1 MLMSALAPHVAAYL
15 RERLPV
21 ELGASRHTCETYTHA
36 LRLWFEYAATQY
48 GITPSALELEQL
60 DSPTVLG
67 FCEHLEV
74 VRGNSARTRN
84 ARLSAIKA
92 FMRFVEYR
100 VPSMLDQVRQIQSIP
115 RKRTDYKLVGYLD
128 RPEITALLNA
138 PDLATRSGIRD
149 RAMIHLCLSAGLRV
163 SELVALPMSALTLHG
178 EPSVHV
184 MGKGRRERALP
195 LWKEV
200 ARDLRAWR
208 DIRGSDHGAA
218 ECFLNARGGPMTRS
232 GFEYVLHKHVAH
244 AAKSCSSLADKK
256 VSPHVLRHSCAMTV
270 LQATGDIRK
279 VSLWLGHAGLTT
291 TQIYLR
297 ADPTEKLSIVDTLVP
312 PNLRQGRF
320 QASDALIALLNGM

>member
-1 MLMSALAPHVAAYL
+1 MSALAPHVAAYL
-15 RERLPV
+15 RERLPA

-36 LRLWFEYAATQY
+36 LRLWFEYAALRY
-48 GITPSALELEQL
+48 GVTPSTLELEQL
-60 DSPTVLG
+60 DSQTVLS

-84 ARLSAIKA
+84 ARLSAIKS

-100 VPSMLDQVRQIQSIP
+100 VPAMLEQVRQIQAIP
-115 RKRTDYKLVGYLD
+115 RKRTDQKLIGYLD
-128 RPEITALLNA
+128 RPQITALLNA
-138 PDLATRSGIRD
+138 PDLTTRSGIRD
-149 RAMIHLCLSAGLRV
+149 RAMMHLCLSAGLRV
-163 SELVALPMSALTLHG
+163 SELVTLPLSALILHG

-184 MGKGRRERALP
+184 CGKGRRERALP
-195 LWKEV
+195 LWKGV

-208 DIRGSDHGAA
+208 DVRGGTGAV

-244 AAKSCSSLADKK
+244 AARSCSSLAGKA
-256 VSPHVLRHSCAMTV
+256 VSPHLLRHSCAMTV

-279 VSLWLGHAGLTT
+279 VSLWLGHSGLAT

-297 ADPTEKLSIVDTLVP
+297 ADPTEKLSIVETLIP
-312 PNLRQGRF
+312 PHLRQGRF
-320 QASDALIALLNGM
+320 QASDALIALLQGP

>member
-1 MLMSALAPHVAAYL
+1 MSALAPHVAAYL
-15 RERLPV
+15 RERLPS
-21 ELGASRHTCETYTHA
+21 ERGASRHTCETYTHA
-36 LRLWFEYAATQY
+36 LRLWFEYVARQQ
-48 GITPSALELEQL
+48 GITPSALELEHL
-60 DSPTVLG
+60 DSQAVLR

-74 VRGNSARTRN
+74 VRGNTARTRN
-84 ARLSAIKA
+84 ARLSAIKS

-100 VPSMLDQVRQIQSIP
+100 VPSMLDQVRQIHAIP
-115 RKRTDYKLVGYLD
+115 RKRTDHKLVGYLD
-128 RPEITALLNA
+128 RTEITALLNA

-149 RAMIHLCLSAGLRV
+149 RAMIHLCLCAGLRV
-163 SELVALPMSALTLHG
+163 SELVTLPMAALTLHS

-184 MGKGRRERALP
+184 IGKGRRERALP

-208 DIRGSDHGAA
+208 DIRGSDRGAV

-232 GFEYVLHKHVAH
+232 GFEYVLHKQTAQ
-244 AAKSCSSLADKK
+244 AAKSCSSLADKT

-291 TQIYLR
+291 TQVYLR
-297 ADPTEKLSIVDTLVP
+297 ADPTEKLSIVEAMIP
-312 PNLRQGRF
+312 PDLRQGRF
-320 QASDALIALLNGM
+320 QASDALIALLSGA

>member
-1 MLMSALAPHVAAYL
+1 MSALAPHVAAYL

>member
-1 MLMSALAPHVAAYL
+1 MSALAPHVAAYL
-15 RERLPV
+15 RERLPA

-36 LRLWFEYAATQY
+36 LRLWFEYAAMRH
-48 GITPSALELEQL
+48 GVTPSTLELEQL
-60 DSPTVLG
+60 DSETVLS

-84 ARLSAIKA
+84 ARLSAIKS
-92 FMRFVEYR
+92 FMHFVEYR
-100 VPSMLDQVRQIQSIP
+100 VPAMLEQVRQIHAIP
-115 RKRTDYKLVGYLD
+115 RKKTDQKLVGYLD
-128 RPEITALLNA
+128 RLQITALLNA
-138 PDLATRSGIRD
+138 PDLTTRSGIRD
-149 RAMIHLCLSAGLRV
+149 RAMMHLCLSAGLRV
-163 SELVALPMSALTLHG
+163 SELVTLPLSALTLHG

-184 MGKGRRERALP
+184 LGKGRRERALP
-195 LWKEV
+195 LWKGV

-208 DIRGSDHGAA
+208 DVRGGGSGAV

-232 GFEYVLHKHVAH
+232 GFEYILHKHVAH
-244 AAKSCSSLADKK
+244 ATRSCSSLADKT

-297 ADPTEKLSIVDTLVP
+297 ADPTEKLGIVEALIP
-312 PNLRQGRF
+312 PSLRQGRF
-320 QASDALIALLNGM
+320 HASDALIALLKGM